1 MYKQVVFIGRD
12 YKASHNWNLEKDK
25 VYDVIH
31 ESTYNYY
38 IKNPIGGGQF
48 AFAKNNFITIQDYR
62 DLKLK
67 ELVEQHPTNG
77 RCKCILY
84 DQTTGKC
91 NHSPEII
98 TVLEKVILG
107 NSFHYNLS
115 LKSNTINSIDRWNLY
130 GDGEIQIHIV
140 YTVKIHDIF
149 KSAQVVCDIIEFA
162 NRW

>member
-77 RCKCILY
+77 RCKCIKTY
-84 DQTTGKC
+84 VPSMQIESHQTYYT
-91 NHSPEII
+91 
-98 TVLEKVILG
+98 
-107 NSFHYNLS
+107 
-115 LKSNTINSIDRWNLY
+115 SNERLHLNYQL
-130 GDGEIQIHIV
+130 
-140 YTVKIHDIF
+140 
-149 KSAQVVCDIIEFA
+149 
-162 NRW
+162 